1 MSYGSI
7 EFEVTETTLEDGV
20 VRVGVKGELDI
31 DTARQLQAHLDG
43 MDRSDGQAMLLD
55 LGECLF
61 LDSIGLSTILRAARD
76 LQERGGSLKI
86 VCTRPNILRLFE
98 LTTVDQTLPVYDSV
112 PEALADGRPAS

>member
-7 EFEVTETTLEDGV
+7 DFEVTESALEDGV
-20 VRVGVKGELDI
+20 VRVAVKGELDI

-43 MDRSDGQAMLLD
+43 MSNRDGQAMILD

-61 LDSIGLSTILRAARD
+61 LDSIGLSTILRTARD

-98 LTTVDQTLPVYDSV
+98 LTTVNQSLPVYDSV
-112 PEALADGRPAS
+112 PEALGDGRPA